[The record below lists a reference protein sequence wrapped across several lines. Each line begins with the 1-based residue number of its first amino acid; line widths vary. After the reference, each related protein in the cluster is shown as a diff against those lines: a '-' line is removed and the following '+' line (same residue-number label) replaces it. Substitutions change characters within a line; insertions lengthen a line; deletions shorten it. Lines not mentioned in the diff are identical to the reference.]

1 MANLNKTK
9 TYLKTVYVKVIVAL
23 FRVQVDGGEEDEQRD
38 RELNLLR
45 RLCIPP
51 LCFLLHTILHASED
65 FAKVSEIAEIVASE
79 QHQLYKV

>member
-1 MANLNKTK
+1 M
-9 TYLKTVYVKVIVAL
+9 
-23 FRVQVDGGEEDEQRD
+23 DGGEEDEQRD

-79 QHQLYKV
+79 QHQLYKVGIIPYHPVPH